1 MRRFVIRAT
10 ANSDWAA
17 VNSSSRRCEP
27 AIGSPCRLRDE
38 IANTSGSDPTSRVHW
53 LTLELTRAP
62 RAAFVCSRHANRP
75 AMMNSGASDA
85 SGASHCTRKNS
96 EMP

>member
-1 MRRFVIRAT
+1 MMAT
-10 ANSDWAA
+10 ANSDCAA

-27 AIGSPCRLRDE
+27 AIGNPCRLRDE

-53 LTLELTRAP
+53 LTLELTSAP
-62 RAAFVCSRHANRP
+62 RAALVCSLHANSP